1 MNALV
6 PSNFIFNKSSE
17 IRTVLIDN
25 DVWFVAKDI
34 FETLSLTWNGTKTLL
49 IIPETWKSVVKLTTS
64 PSKGVVNLTTPF
76 EELQNKRGGG
86 VQDTHVIN
94 FKAVCKIAFRSNK
107 PEADNFTNW
116 AAEVIEQVLKTG
128 QYQVPKPI
136 TEKREY
142 LTGTDIQNI
151 KRLVWSC
158 SSFLDK
164 ENAFSNAVWHSL
176 RKVTGVPSPAN
187 FEVSHLPI
195 LATEFKRIFS
205 IIEPYINARQQCEKI
220 LIKRLLREREDV
232 QLLDELLATMSMS
245 ASQAMHLKAKESL
258 DKIFN
263 QDCLRLIH
271 RTA

>member
-1 MNALV
+1 MNAISTFTFHQDHNVRVQLINGE
-6 PSNFIFNKSSE
+6 PYFCLRDIC
-17 IRTVLIDN
+17 TVLSVDARSSSKFGL
-25 DVWFVAKDI
+25 DVKGM
-34 FETLSLTWNGTKTLL
+34 EKLST
-49 IIPETWKSVVKLTTS
+49 
-64 PSKGVVNLTTPF
+64 PSKGGDQNLNYVNEPNLY
-76 EELQNKRGGG
+76 R
-86 VQDTHVIN
+86 VI
-94 FKAVCKIAFRSNK
+94 FRSNK
-107 PEADNFTNW
+107 PEARQFQDWVFN
-116 AAEVIEQVLKTG
+116 EVLPTIRKTG

-142 LTGTDIQNI
+142 LNGADIQNI

-176 RKVTGVPSPAN
+176 RKVTSVPSPAN

-220 LIKRLLREREDV
+220 LIKRLLREREDA
-232 QLLDELLATMSMS
+232 QLLNELLATMNMS
-245 ASQAMHLKAKESL
+245 ASQVMHLKAKESL
-258 DKIFN
+258 DKVFN
-263 QDCLRLIH
+263 QDCLHLIQ

>member
-1 MNALV
+1 MNAI
-6 PSNFIFNKSSE
+6 STFNFEHNHQ
-17 IRTVLIDN
+17 IRIILIDDN
-25 DVWFVAKDI
+25 PWFVAKDI
-34 FETLSLTWNGTKTLL
+34 CNALALSNHRDA
-49 IIPETWKSVVKLTTS
+49 ISKLDQDE
-64 PSKGVVNLTTPF
+64 KGVALTDTLGGQQ
-76 EELQNKRGGG
+76 ELSI
-86 VQDTHVIN
+86 IN
-94 FKAVCKIAFRSNK
+94 ESGMYALVMRSRDAMKEGTSQHKFRKWVTS
-107 PEADNFTNW
+107 
-116 AAEVIEQVLKTG
+116 EVLPSIRKTG

-136 TEKREY
+136 TEKCEY
-142 LTGTDIQNI
+142 LNGADIQNI

-220 LIKRLLREREDV
+220 LIKRLLREREDA
-232 QLLDELLATMSMS
+232 QLLNELLATMNMS
-245 ASQAMHLKAKESL
+245 ASQVMHLKAKESL
-258 DKIFN
+258 DKVFN
-263 QDCLRLIH
+263 QDCLHLIQ